1 MAIHND
7 GSVDGGGEGSPSP
20 MMSILAGRMMEM
32 LATRDRERAED
43 AALQDREREPPEDAA
58 LQSEADLTKDIEND
72 LTKKTEGTDLTEQET
87 TQ

>member
-1 MAIHND
+1 
-7 GSVDGGGEGSPSP
+7 
-20 MMSILAGRMMEM
+20 M

-72 LTKKTEGTDLTEQET
+72 MTKKTEGTDLTEQET
-87 TQ
+87 TQEKETDKAASSSITPKPEAKKRKHKKAGK